1 MHGTTNY
8 LVLGYADIF
17 ADSQQA
23 TITLRSAFLLFYVFD
38 TERQMPRKQRN
49 NHRTDCKA
57 SLAAPR
63 VPEIGK
69 EDIFK
74 NGKIPSFLRD
84 WSRDAAQNPGKAS
97 QP

>member
-1 MHGTTNY
+1 MRGTTNY

-23 TITLRSAFLLFYVFD
+23 TITPRSAFLLFYVFD

-49 NHRTDCKA
+49 SQCIDFKA
-57 SLAAPR
+57 SLAATR
-63 VPEIGK
+63 WSEIRK
-69 EDIFK
+69 EGIFK
-74 NGKIPSFLRD
+74 NGKIPSFLRG